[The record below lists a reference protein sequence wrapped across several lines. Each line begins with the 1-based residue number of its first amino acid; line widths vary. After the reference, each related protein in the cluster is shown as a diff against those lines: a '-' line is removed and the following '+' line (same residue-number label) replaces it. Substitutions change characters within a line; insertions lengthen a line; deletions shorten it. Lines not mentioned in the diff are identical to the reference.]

1 MTNLT
6 APPPIG
12 DRGAILLKHKR
23 DLPKSTLLPVPAF
36 DHDRLLPEVLRWWV
50 LDNAGR
56 TGAPIEYIAIAA
68 LCSLGSLLSPKV
80 EFQPKRHDTGWTV
93 RSNFW
98 GLAVG
103 MPSSKKSPGLSC
115 GLSPLRKLEEDSA
128 KRFKEDQ
135 KVTKRKSAA
144 IKARHDVALA
154 EYKSLLKQEAK
165 EPHNLDMEGLLD
177 AAEQKVS
184 DTLDELNKQPTQRR
198 FIINDATVEKLGE
211 LMKDWPGLLQY
222 RDELRCRS

>member
-98 GLAVG
+98 GLAVLTIQ
-103 MPSSKKSPGLSC
+103 PSTFQQ
-115 GLSPLRKLEEDSA
+115 A
-128 KRFKEDQ
+128 
-135 KVTKRKSAA
+135 
-144 IKARHDVALA
+144 
-154 EYKSLLKQEAK
+154 
-165 EPHNLDMEGLLD
+165 
-177 AAEQKVS
+177 
-184 DTLDELNKQPTQRR
+184 LNKPSRLPPR
-198 FIINDATVEKLGE
+198 ADRIRL
-211 LMKDWPGLLQY
+211 
-222 RDELRCRS
+222 